1 MTNAGSDDYFIRTID
16 SSDSSTCSN
25 LETTA
30 YSHQEDA
37 GNNLE
42 KTFKILGKL
51 AFLPGDVVA
60 EKEADEFFSRIH
72 VCINRDRALFPQKK
86 QGFVRNG
93 SMPFI
98 SDFRLIFPFQPCYT

>member
-37 GNNLE
+37 VNNLE

-72 VCINRDRALFPQKK
+72 VKTRKIMI
-86 QGFVRNG
+86 RNKLG
-93 SMPFI
+93 HK
-98 SDFRLIFPFQPCYT
+98 